1 MPGTNLTREEAQ
13 QRAKL
18 LTVDSY
24 EIDLDLSGAVEG
36 GTYRSVTTVRF
47 DSAESGVGSFIDLVA
62 PAVQEV
68 VLNGDSLDPAEV
80 FKDSR
85 IELAGILEGRNVL
98 RVVADCAYTNTGEGL
113 HRFVDPV
120 DQQAY
125 LYTQFEVPDARR
137 VFASFEQPDLKATF
151 QFTVKAPS
159 GWTVISNS
167 PTPEPKDD
175 VWEFEPTPRISTYVT
190 ALILGPY
197 HSVHSVYEKDG
208 QSVPLGIYC
217 RPSLAEFL
225 DSDAIFEVTRQGFEW
240 FQEKFDYA
248 YPFKK
253 YDQLFVPEFNAGA
266 MENAGAV
273 TIRDQYVFRSK
284 VTDAAYEVRAETI
297 LHELAHM
304 WFGDLVT
311 MEWWNDLWLN
321 ESFATYTSIAC
332 QSYAPGSRW
341 PHSWTTFANSMK
353 TWAYRQDQLPST
365 HPIMAQI
372 NDLDDV
378 LVNFDGITYAKGAS
392 VLKQLVAYVGED
404 EFFRGVQAYFK
415 AHAYG
420 NTQLSD
426 LLGAL
431 EETSGRDLG
440 TWSQKWLQTAGINV
454 LRPEI
459 ETDANGVITSF
470 AIRQEAPALP
480 AGAKGEPTLRPHR
493 IAVGLYDLDDSAGG
507 SGKLVRGERIELD
520 VDGELTEVA
529 ELVGKRRPAVILLND
544 DDLSYAKVRLDEQS
558 LAFVTEHLGDFEASL
573 PRALCWASAWDMTRD
588 AELAARDYLSLVL
601 SGIGKES
608 DIGVVQSLHRQVLTA
623 VELYA
628 DPNAR
633 EALLT
638 RWTDAT
644 LAHLRS
650 SAGGSDHQLAWARAF
665 AATARTPEQLD
676 LLEGLLDGR
685 ESIEGLAVDTE
696 LRWSF
701 VQRLAAV
708 GRFDEAEITSEYE
721 RDRTAAGERH
731 AATARAARPTE
742 EAKAEA
748 WASVVESDKLPNAVQ
763 EAVIGG
769 FVQFGQRELLAP
781 YTEKYFAAVKGVWDS
796 RSHEMAQQIAVG
808 LYPSVQV
815 SADTLAK
822 TDEWLASAEP
832 SAALRRLISESRSG
846 VERALRAQ
854 ARHGGVGGDALRRG
868 KMALP
873 RARARKRRFRME
885 VSRST
890 GTAAP
895 TGETTSPA
903 AVARSGPRPHQGRG
917 ERRSLLAFRF

>member
-24 EIDLDLSGAVEG
+24 EIDLDLSGAQEG

-47 DSAESGVGSFIDLVA
+47 DVAEGNTESFIDLVA
-62 PAVQEV
+62 PAVHEV
-68 VLNGDSLDPAEV
+68 TLNGDPLDAAEV

-85 IELAGILEGRNVL
+85 IALPGLLEGRNVL

-120 DQQAY
+120 DEQAY

-151 QFTVKAPS
+151 QFTVKAPT

-175 VWEFEPTPRISTYVT
+175 VWAFEPTPRISTYIT
-190 ALILGPY
+190 ALIVGPY

-225 DSDAIFEVTRQGFEW
+225 DSDAIFEVTRQGFDW
-240 FQEKFDYA
+240 LQEKFDYA

-332 QSYAPGSRW
+332 QAYHPESRW

-365 HPIMAQI
+365 HPIMAEI

-392 VLKQLVAYVGED
+392 VLKQLVAYVGMD
-404 EFFRGVQAYFK
+404 EFFAGVQAYFK
-415 AHAYG
+415 RHAYG
-420 NTQLSD
+420 NTRLSD

-431 EETSGRDLG
+431 EETSGRDLK
-440 TWSQKWLQTAGINV
+440 TWSKKWLETAGINI

-459 ETDANGVITSF
+459 ETDADGVITSF

-480 AGAKGEPTLRPHR
+480 AGAKGEPILRPHR
-493 IAVGLYDLDDSAGG
+493 IAVGLYDLDSSEGG
-507 SGKLVRGERIELD
+507 SGKLVRDERVELD
-520 VDGELTEVA
+520 VDGELTAVPQ
-529 ELVGKRRPAVILLND
+529 LVGKRRPDVILLND
-544 DDLSYAKVRLDEQS
+544 DDLSYAKVRLDEES
-558 LAFVTEHLGDFEASL
+558 LAFVTEHLGDFESSL

-588 AELAARDYLSLVL
+588 GELATRDYLSLVL

-608 DIGVVQSLHRQVLTA
+608 DIGVVQSLQRQVKLA
-623 VELYA
+623 IDLYA
-628 DPNAR
+628 DPTAR

-638 RWTDAT
+638 RWTEAT
-644 LAHLRS
+644 LAHLQ
-650 SAGGSDHQLAWARAF
+650 AATPGSDHQLAWARAF

-676 LLEGLLDGR
+676 LLEALLDG
-685 ESIEGLAVDTE
+685 SQSVEGLAVDTE
-696 LRWSF
+696 LRWAF
-701 VQRLAAV
+701 VERLAAV
-708 GRFDEAEITSEYE
+708 GRFDESEIAAEYE
-721 RDRTAAGERH
+721 RDKTAAGERH

-748 WASVVESDKLPNAVQ
+748 WASVVESDKLPNALQ

-769 FVQFGQRELLAP
+769 FVQTDQRELLAP
-781 YTEKYFAAVKGVWDS
+781 YTDRFFEAVKGVWDS
-796 RSHEMAQQIAVG
+796 RSHEMAQQIAIG
-808 LYPSVQV
+808 LYPSIQV
-815 SADTLAK
+815 SEETLRK

-832 SAALRRLISESRSG
+832 GAALRRLISESRSG
-846 VERALRAQ
+846 VERALKAQ
-854 ARHGGVGGDALRRG
+854 AADA
-868 KMALP
+868 
-873 RARARKRRFRME
+873 
-885 VSRST
+885 
-890 GTAAP
+890 AA
-895 TGETTSPA
+895 S
-903 AVARSGPRPHQGRG
+903 
-917 ERRSLLAFRF
+917 

>member
-24 EIDLDLSGAVEG
+24 EIDLDLSGAQEG

-47 DSAESGVGSFIDLVA
+47 DVAENGADSFIDLVA
-62 PAVQEV
+62 PAVHEV
-68 VLNGDSLDPAEV
+68 TLNGDALDADALFE
-80 FKDSR
+80 DSR
-85 IELAGILEGRNVL
+85 IALPGLLEGRNVL

-151 QFTVKAPS
+151 QFTVKAPE

-167 PTPEPKDD
+167 PTPEPQDN
-175 VWEFEPTPRISTYVT
+175 VWSFEPTPRISTYIT
-190 ALILGPY
+190 ALIVGPY

-208 QSVPLGIYC
+208 QTVPLGIYC
-217 RPSLAEFL
+217 RPSLAEYL
-225 DSDAIFEVTRQGFEW
+225 DSDAIFEVTRQGFDW

-248 YPFKK
+248 YPFEK

-284 VTDAAYEVRAETI
+284 VTGAAYEGRAETI

-332 QSYAPGSRW
+332 QAHHPESRW
-341 PHSWTTFANSMK
+341 PQAWTTFANQMK

-365 HPIMAQI
+365 HPIMAEI
-372 NDLDDV
+372 RDLDDV

-392 VLKQLVAYVGED
+392 VLKQLVAYVGQD

-415 AHAYG
+415 RHAFG
-420 NTQLSD
+420 NTRLSD

-431 EETSGRDLG
+431 EETSGRDLK
-440 TWSQKWLQTAGINV
+440 TWSKQWLQTAGINV

-459 ETDANGVITSF
+459 ETDADGVITSF

-493 IAVGLYDLDDSAGG
+493 IAVGLYNLDAGT
-507 SGKLVRGERIELD
+507 GKLVRDERLELD
-520 VDGELTEVA
+520 VDGELTAVPQ
-529 ELVGKRRPAVILLND
+529 LSGTRRPDVVLLND
-544 DDLSYAKVRLDEQS
+544 DDLSYAKVRLDEES
-558 LAFVTEHLGDFEASL
+558 LAFVTDHLGDFDASL
-573 PRALCWASAWDMTRD
+573 PRALCWASSWDMTRD
-588 AELAARDYLSLVL
+588 AELATRDYLSLVL

-608 DIGVVQSLHRQVLTA
+608 DIGVVQSLQRQVKLA
-623 VELYA
+623 IELYA
-628 DPNAR
+628 APGTR

-644 LAHLRS
+644 LAHLR
-650 SAGGSDHQLAWARAF
+650 AAEAGSDHQLAWARAF

-676 LLEGLLDGR
+676 LLEGLLDG
-685 ESIEGLAVDTE
+685 SQTIEGLAVDTE
-696 LRWSF
+696 LRWAF

-708 GRFDEAEITSEYE
+708 GRFDEAEIAGEYE
-721 RDRTAAGERH
+721 RDKTAAGERH
-731 AATARAARPTE
+731 AVTARAARPTA

-748 WASVVESDKLPNAVQ
+748 WSSVIDSDKLPNSLQ
-763 EAVIGG
+763 EAVIVG
-769 FVQFGQRELLAP
+769 FVQTDQRELLAP
-781 YTEKYFAAVKGVWDS
+781 YGDMFFEVVKDIWDA

-808 LYPSVQV
+808 LYPTIQV
-815 SADTLAK
+815 SEDTLRK
-822 TDEWLASAEP
+822 TDAWLTSAEP
-832 SAALRRLISESRSG
+832 NAALRRLISESRAG
-846 VERALRAQ
+846 VERALKAQ
-854 ARHGGVGGDALRRG
+854 AADA
-868 KMALP
+868 
-873 RARARKRRFRME
+873 
-885 VSRST
+885 
-890 GTAAP
+890 AA
-895 TGETTSPA
+895 E
-903 AVARSGPRPHQGRG
+903 Q
-917 ERRSLLAFRF
+917 

>member
-24 EIDLDLSGAVEG
+24 EIDLDLSGAQEG
-36 GTYRSVTTVRF
+36 GTYRSATTVRF
-47 DSAESGVGSFIDLVA
+47 DVAEGGTESFIDLVA
-62 PAVQEV
+62 PAVHEV
-68 VLNGDSLDPAEV
+68 TLNGDALDPAEV

-85 IELAGILEGRNVL
+85 IALPGLLEGRNVL
-98 RVVADCAYTNTGEGL
+98 RVVAECAYTNTGEGL

-120 DQQAY
+120 DNQAY

-151 QFTVKAPS
+151 RFTVKAPA
-159 GWTVISNS
+159 GWTVVSNS

-175 VWEFEPTPRISTYVT
+175 VWAFEPTPRISTYIT
-190 ALILGPY
+190 ALIVGPY
-197 HSVHSVYEKDG
+197 HSVHSAYEKDG

-217 RPSLAEFL
+217 RPSLAEYL
-225 DSDAIFEVTRQGFEW
+225 DSDAIFEVTRQGFDW
-240 FQEKFDYA
+240 FQEKFDYD
-248 YPFKK
+248 YPFQK

-284 VTDAAYEVRAETI
+284 VTDAAYEIRAETI

-332 QSYAPGSRW
+332 QAYAPGSRW

-365 HPIMAQI
+365 HPIMAEI
-372 NDLDDV
+372 GDLDDV

-392 VLKQLVAYVGED
+392 VLKQLVAYVGMD

-415 AHAYG
+415 AHAFG
-420 NTQLSD
+420 NTRLSD

-431 EETSGRDLG
+431 EETSGRDLKA
-440 TWSQKWLQTAGINV
+440 WSKAWLETAGINV
-454 LRPEI
+454 LRPQI
-459 ETDANGVITSF
+459 ETDAEGLITSF

-493 IAVGLYDLDDSAGG
+493 IAVGLYERDEAG
-507 SGKLVRGERIELD
+507 GKLVRRERVELD
-520 VDGELTEVA
+520 VDGELTAVPQ
-529 ELVGKRRPAVILLND
+529 LVGKRRPAVVLLND
-544 DDLSYAKVRLDEQS
+544 DDLSYAKVRLDEES
-558 LAFVTEHLGDFEASL
+558 LAFVTEHLGDFESSL

-608 DIGVVQSLHRQVLTA
+608 DIGVVQSLHRQVKLA
-623 VELYA
+623 IDLYA
-628 DPNAR
+628 DPAAR
-633 EALLT
+633 ETLLA

-644 LAHLRS
+644 LAHLR
-650 SAGGSDHQLAWARAF
+650 AAEAGSDHQLAWARAF
-665 AATARTPEQLD
+665 ASAARTPEQLD
-676 LLEGLLDGR
+676 LLEALLAGSR
-685 ESIEGLAVDTE
+685 SIEGLAVDTE
-696 LRWSF
+696 LRWAF
-701 VQRLAAV
+701 VHRLAAV
-708 GRFDEAEITSEYE
+708 GRFDEAEIASEYE

-731 AATARAARPTE
+731 VATARAARPTA

-748 WASVVESDKLPNAVQ
+748 WASVIESDKLPNAIQ

-769 FVQFGQRELLAP
+769 FVQTDQRELLAP
-781 YTEKYFAAVKGVWDS
+781 YTDRYFDVLKGVWDS
-796 RSHEMAQQIAVG
+796 RSHEIAQQIATG
-808 LYPSVQV
+808 LYPTLQV
-815 SADTLAK
+815 SEETLAK
-822 TDEWLASAEP
+822 TDAWLASAEP
-832 SAALRRLISESRSG
+832 SAALRRLVSESRAG
-846 VERALRAQ
+846 VERALKAQ
-854 ARHGGVGGDALRRG
+854 AADA
-868 KMALP
+868 A
-873 RARARKRRFRME
+873 A
-885 VSRST
+885 
-890 GTAAP
+890 TA
-895 TGETTSPA
+895 E
-903 AVARSGPRPHQGRG
+903 
-917 ERRSLLAFRF
+917 

>member
-24 EIDLDLSGAVEG
+24 EIDLDLSGAQEG

-47 DSAESGVGSFIDLVA
+47 DVAEGGTESFIDLVA
-62 PAVQEV
+62 PAVHEV
-68 VLNGDSLDPAEV
+68 TLNGDPLDAAEV
-80 FKDSR
+80 FDDSR
-85 IELAGILEGRNVL
+85 IALPGLLQGRNVL

-120 DQQAY
+120 DEQAY

-151 QFTVKAPS
+151 QFTVKAPT

-175 VWEFEPTPRISTYVT
+175 VWVFEPTPRISSYIT
-190 ALILGPY
+190 ALIVGPY

-225 DSDAIFEVTRQGFEW
+225 DSDAIFEVTRQGFDW
-240 FQEKFDYA
+240 FQEKFDYT

-284 VTDAAYEVRAETI
+284 VTDAAYELRAETI

-332 QSYAPGSRW
+332 QAYYPESRW

-365 HPIMAQI
+365 HPIMAEI
-372 NDLDDV
+372 RDLDDV

-392 VLKQLVAYVGED
+392 VLKQLVAYVGMD
-404 EFFRGVQAYFK
+404 EFFKGVQAYFK

-420 NTQLSD
+420 NTRLSD

-431 EETSGRDLG
+431 EKTSGRDLKA
-440 TWSQKWLQTAGINV
+440 WSKAWLETAGINV

-493 IAVGLYDLDDSAGG
+493 IAVGLYDLDDA
-507 SGKLVRGERIELD
+507 SGKLVRGERVELD
-520 VDGELTEVA
+520 VDGELTVVPQ
-529 ELVGKRRPAVILLND
+529 LVGKRRPAVVLLND

-558 LAFVTEHLGDFEASL
+558 LAFVTEHLGDFESSL

-588 AELAARDYLSLVL
+588 AELPTRDYLSLVL

-608 DIGVVQSLHRQVLTA
+608 DIGVVQSLHRQVKLA
-623 VELYA
+623 IDLYG
-628 DPNAR
+628 DPAAR

-644 LAHLRS
+644 LAHLRAAE
-650 SAGGSDHQLAWARAF
+650 AGGDHQLAWARAF

-676 LLEGLLDGR
+676 LLEALLEG
-685 ESIEGLAVDTE
+685 SQTIEGLVVDTE
-696 LRWSF
+696 LRWAF

-708 GRFDEAEITSEYE
+708 GRFDEAEISGEYE
-721 RDRTAAGERH
+721 RDKTAAGERH
-731 AATARAARPTE
+731 AATARAARPTP

-769 FVQFGQRELLAP
+769 FVQTDQRELLAP
-781 YTEKYFAAVKGVWDS
+781 YTEKYFEAVKGIWDT
-796 RSHEMAQQIAVG
+796 RSHEIAQQIAVG
-808 LYPSVQV
+808 LYPAIQV
-815 SADTLAK
+815 SQETLDR
-822 TDEWLASAEP
+822 TDAWLSSAEP
-832 SAALRRLISESRSG
+832 NAALRRLVSEARAG
-846 VERALRAQ
+846 VERALKAQ
-854 ARHGGVGGDALRRG
+854 AADAR
-868 KMALP
+868 
-873 RARARKRRFRME
+873 
-885 VSRST
+885 
-890 GTAAP
+890 
-895 TGETTSPA
+895 
-903 AVARSGPRPHQGRG
+903 
-917 ERRSLLAFRF
+917 

>member
-24 EIDLDLSGAVEG
+24 EVDLDLSGAQEG

-47 DSAESGVGSFIDLVA
+47 DSAETGAESFIDLVA
-62 PAVQEV
+62 PAVHEV
-68 VLNGDSLDPAEV
+68 TLNGDPLDPAAV

-85 IELAGILEGRNVL
+85 IALPGLLEGRNVV

-120 DQQAY
+120 DEQAY

-151 QFTVKAPS
+151 QFTVKAPT

-175 VWEFEPTPRISTYVT
+175 VWVFEPTPRISTYIT
-190 ALILGPY
+190 ALIVGPY

-225 DSDAIFEVTRQGFEW
+225 DSDAIFEVTRQGFDW

-248 YPFKK
+248 YPFTK

-284 VTDAAYEVRAETI
+284 VTDAAYELRAETI

-332 QSYAPGSRW
+332 QAYHPDSRW

-365 HPIMAQI
+365 HPIMAEI
-372 NDLDDV
+372 RDLDDV

-392 VLKQLVAYVGED
+392 VLKQLVAYVGMD

-415 AHAYG
+415 AHAFG
-420 NTQLSD
+420 NTRLSD

-440 TWSQKWLQTAGINV
+440 TWSQKWLQTAGINI

-459 ETDANGVITSF
+459 ETDAHGVITSF
-470 AIRQEAPALP
+470 AVRQEAPALP
-480 AGAKGEPTLRPHR
+480 AGAQGEPTLRPHR
-493 IAVGLYDLDDSAGG
+493 IAVGLYDLDAD
-507 SGKLVRGERIELD
+507 SGKLVRDERIELD
-520 VDGELTEVA
+520 VDGELTTVA
-529 ELVGKRRPAVILLND
+529 QLVGKRRPAVILLND
-544 DDLSYAKVRLDEQS
+544 DDLSYAKVRLDEDS
-558 LAFVTEHLGDFEASL
+558 LAFVTEHLGDFASSL

-588 AELAARDYLSLVL
+588 AELAARDYLALVL

-608 DIGVVQSLHRQVLTA
+608 DIGVVQSLHRQVKLA
-623 VELYA
+623 IELYA
-628 DPNAR
+628 DPTAR

-644 LAHLRS
+644 LAHLHAAE
-650 SAGGSDHQLAWARAF
+650 AGGDHQLAWARAF
-665 AATARTPEQLD
+665 ALTARTPDQLD
-676 LLEGLLDGR
+676 LLEALLEGR
-685 ESIEGLAVDTE
+685 ETIEGLAVDTE
-696 LRWSF
+696 LRWAF

-708 GRFDEAEITSEYE
+708 GRFDEAEIAAEYE
-721 RDRTAAGERH
+721 RDKTAAGERH
-731 AATARAARPTE
+731 AATARASRPTE

-769 FVQFGQRELLAP
+769 FVQADQRELLAP
-781 YTEKYFAAVKGVWDS
+781 YTDKYFAVVKEIWDG
-796 RSHEMAQQIAVG
+796 RSHEIAQQIATG
-808 LYPSVQV
+808 LYPGIHI
-815 SADTLAK
+815 AEETLAK
-822 TDEWLASAEP
+822 TDEWLAAAEP
-832 SAALRRLISESRSG
+832 NAALRRLVSESRSG
-846 VERALRAQ
+846 VERALKAQ
-854 ARHGGVGGDALRRG
+854 AAD
-868 KMALP
+868 
-873 RARARKRRFRME
+873 
-885 VSRST
+885 
-890 GTAAP
+890 
-895 TGETTSPA
+895 
-903 AVARSGPRPHQGRG
+903 ARS
-917 ERRSLLAFRF
+917 ATA

>member
-13 QRAKL
+13 QRARL

-24 EIDLDLSGAVEG
+24 EIDLDLSGAQEG

-47 DSAESGVGSFIDLVA
+47 DSAEDGAESFIDLVA
-62 PAVQEV
+62 PAVHEV
-68 VLNGDSLDPAEV
+68 VLNGKALDVAAV
-80 FKDSR
+80 FRDSR
-85 IELAGILEGRNVL
+85 IALKHLHAGRNEL
-98 RVVADCAYTNTGEGL
+98 RVVADCSYTNTGEGL

-137 VFASFEQPDLKATF
+137 VFANFEQPDLKATF
-151 QFTVKAPS
+151 RFTVLAPE

-167 PTPEPKDD
+167 PTPEPKDN
-175 VWEFEPTPRISTYVT
+175 VWRFEPTPRISTYVT
-190 ALILGPY
+190 ALIVGPY
-197 HSVHSVYEKDG
+197 HAVHSSYEKDG

-225 DSDAIFEVTRQGFEW
+225 DADAIFEVTRQGFDW

-248 YPFKK
+248 YPFAK

-332 QSYAPGSRW
+332 QAAAPGSRW

-365 HPIMAQI
+365 HPIMAEI
-372 NDLDDV
+372 GDLDDV

-415 AHAYG
+415 AHAFG
-420 NTQLSD
+420 NTRLTD

-431 EETSGRDLG
+431 EETSGRDLQ
-440 TWSQKWLQTAGINV
+440 TWSRKWLQTAGINI

-459 ETDANGVITSF
+459 EVSEEGHVTSF
-470 AIRQEAPALP
+470 SVRQEAPALP
-480 AGAKGEPTLRPHR
+480 AGAKGEPILRPHR
-493 IAVGLYDLDDSAGG
+493 IAIGCYDLDAA
-507 SGKLVRGERIELD
+507 GKLVRTSRIELD
-520 VDGELTEVA
+520 VDGELTDVPFPRNT
-529 ELVGKRRPAVILLND
+529 RRPAVILLND
-544 DDLSYAKVRLDEQS
+544 DDLTYAKVRLDEES
-558 LAFVTEHLGDFEASL
+558 LRVVTEHLGDFTESL

-588 AELAARDYLSLVL
+588 GELPARAYLSLVL

-608 DIGVVQSLHRQVLTA
+608 DIGVVQSLHRQVKLA
-623 VELYA
+623 IDLYGA
-628 DPNAR
+628 PEWR
-633 EALLT
+633 EAGLT
-638 RWTDAT
+638 QWTEAT
-644 LAHLRS
+644 LAHLR
-650 SAGGSDHQLAWARAF
+650 AAEAGSDHQLAWARAF
-665 AATARTPEQLD
+665 AATARTPQQLD
-676 LLEGLLDGR
+676 LLQALLDGT
-685 ESIEGLAVDTE
+685 ESVEGLAVDTE
-696 LRWSF
+696 LRWAF
-701 VQRLAAV
+701 VERLAAV
-708 GRFDEAEITSEYE
+708 GLLEEDEIAAEYE
-721 RDRTAAGERH
+721 RDKTAAGERH
-731 AATARAARPTE
+731 AATARSARPTP

-748 WASVVESDKLPNAVQ
+748 WASVVESDKLPNSMQ
-763 EAVIGG
+763 ESVIAG
-769 FVQFGQRELLAP
+769 FVQSDQRELLAP
-781 YTEKYFAAVKGVWDS
+781 YAEKFFSSVKGVWES

-808 LYPSVQV
+808 LYPSLQV
-815 SADTLAK
+815 SQDTLDA
-822 TDEWLASAEP
+822 TDAWLDSAEP
-832 SAALRRLISESRSG
+832 NAALRRLVSESRAG

-854 ARHGGVGGDALRRG
+854 AADA
-868 KMALP
+868 AS
-873 RARARKRRFRME
+873 A
-885 VSRST
+885 
-890 GTAAP
+890 
-895 TGETTSPA
+895 
-903 AVARSGPRPHQGRG
+903 
-917 ERRSLLAFRF
+917 

>member
-24 EIDLDLSGAVEG
+24 EIDLDLSGAQEG

-47 DSAESGVGSFIDLVA
+47 DVAESGADSFIDLVA
-62 PAVQEV
+62 PTVHEV
-68 VLNGDSLDPAEV
+68 TLNGDALDAAEV

-85 IELAGILEGRNVL
+85 IALPGLLQGRNVL

-151 QFTVKAPS
+151 QFTVQAPE

-167 PTPEPKDD
+167 PTPEPKDN
-175 VWEFEPTPRISTYVT
+175 VWSFEPTPRISTYIT
-190 ALILGPY
+190 ALIVGPY

-284 VTDAAYEVRAETI
+284 VTDAAYLGRAETI

-332 QSYAPGSRW
+332 QAHAPGTRW
-341 PHSWTTFANSMK
+341 PQAWTTFANQMK

-365 HPIMAQI
+365 HPIMAEI
-372 NDLDDV
+372 RDLDDV

-392 VLKQLVAYVGED
+392 VLKQLVAYVGQD
-404 EFFRGVQAYFK
+404 EFFKGVQAYFK
-415 AHAYG
+415 RHAFG
-420 NTQLSD
+420 NTRLTD

-431 EETSGRDLG
+431 EETSGRDLK
-440 TWSQKWLQTAGINV
+440 TWSKQWLQTAGINI

-459 ETDANGVITSF
+459 VTDADGVITSF

-480 AGAKGEPTLRPHR
+480 AGAQGAVSDDATPSRGTLRPHR
-493 IAVGLYDLDDSAGG
+493 IAVGLYNLDEA
-507 SGKLVRGERIELD
+507 SGKLLRDERIELD
-520 VDGELTEVA
+520 VDGELTAVQQ
-529 ELVGKRRPAVILLND
+529 LVGTRRPDVILLND

-558 LAFVTEHLGDFEASL
+558 LAVVTEHLGDFEASL
-573 PRALCWASAWDMTRD
+573 PRALCWASSWDMTRD
-588 AELAARDYLSLVL
+588 AELATRDYLSLVL

-608 DIGVVQSLHRQVLTA
+608 DIGVVQSLQRQVKLA
-623 VELYA
+623 IELYA
-628 DPNAR
+628 APATR

-644 LAHLRS
+644 LAHLR
-650 SAGGSDHQLAWARAF
+650 AAEPGSDHQLAWARAF
-665 AATARTPEQLD
+665 AAAARTPEQLD
-676 LLEGLLDGR
+676 LLDALLDG
-685 ESIEGLAVDTE
+685 SQTIEGLAVDTE
-696 LRWSF
+696 LRWAF

-708 GRFDEAEITSEYE
+708 GRFDETEIAGEYE
-721 RDRTAAGERH
+721 RDKTAAGERH
-731 AATARAARPTE
+731 AATARAGRPTA

-769 FVQFGQRELLAP
+769 FVQTDQRELLAA
-781 YTEKYFAAVKGVWDS
+781 YTDKYFEVVKDVWDS
-796 RSHEMAQQIAVG
+796 RSHEIAQQIAVG
-808 LYPSVQV
+808 LYPALQISEE
-815 SADTLAK
+815 TLRK
-822 TDEWLASAEP
+822 TDDWLSSAEP
-832 SAALRRLISESRSG
+832 NAALRRLVSESRAG

-854 ARHGGVGGDALRRG
+854 EADA
-868 KMALP
+868 
-873 RARARKRRFRME
+873 
-885 VSRST
+885 
-890 GTAAP
+890 AA
-895 TGETTSPA
+895 E
-903 AVARSGPRPHQGRG
+903 
-917 ERRSLLAFRF
+917 

>member
-24 EIDLDLSGAVEG
+24 EVDLDLSGAQEG

-47 DSAESGVGSFIDLVA
+47 DSAETGAESFIDLVA
-62 PAVQEV
+62 PTVHEV
-68 VLNGDSLDPAEV
+68 TLNGDPLDAAEV

-85 IELAGILEGRNVL
+85 IALPGLLAGRNVV

-175 VWEFEPTPRISTYVT
+175 VWVFEPTPRISTYIT
-190 ALILGPY
+190 ALIVGPY

-225 DSDAIFEVTRQGFEW
+225 DSDAIFEATRQGFDW

-284 VTDAAYEVRAETI
+284 VTDAAYELRAETI

-332 QSYAPGSRW
+332 QAYHPDSRW

-365 HPIMAQI
+365 HPIMAEI
-372 NDLDDV
+372 RDLDDV

-392 VLKQLVAYVGED
+392 VLKQLVAYVGMD
-404 EFFRGVQAYFK
+404 EFFSGVQAYFK
-415 AHAYG
+415 AHAFG
-420 NTQLSD
+420 NTRLSD

-440 TWSQKWLQTAGINV
+440 NWSQKWLQTAGINI

-459 ETDANGVITSF
+459 ETDADGVITSF
-470 AIRQEAPALP
+470 AVRQEAPALP
-480 AGAKGEPTLRPHR
+480 AGAQGEPTLRPHR
-493 IAVGLYDLDDSAGG
+493 IAVGLYDFDGAEGG
-507 SGKLVRGERIELD
+507 SGKLVRDERLELD
-520 VDGELTEVA
+520 VDGELTAVPQ
-529 ELVGKRRPAVILLND
+529 LVGRRRPDVILLND
-544 DDLSYAKVRLDEQS
+544 DDLSYAKVRLDEDS
-558 LAFVTEHLGDFEASL
+558 LAFVTEHLGDFESSL

-588 AELAARDYLSLVL
+588 AELATRDYLALVL

-608 DIGVVQSLHRQVLTA
+608 DIGVVQSLHRQVKLA
-623 VELYA
+623 IELYA
-628 DPNAR
+628 DPTAR

-644 LAHLRS
+644 LAHLHAAEAS
-650 SAGGSDHQLAWARAF
+650 SDHQLAWARAF

-676 LLEGLLDGR
+676 LLEALLEGR
-685 ESIEGLAVDTE
+685 ETIEGLAVDTE
-696 LRWSF
+696 LRWAF

-708 GRFDEAEITSEYE
+708 GRFDDAEIAAEYE
-721 RDRTAAGERH
+721 RDKTAAGERH

-763 EAVIGG
+763 EAVIAG
-769 FVQFGQRELLAP
+769 FVQTDQRELLAP
-781 YTEKYFAAVKGVWDS
+781 YTDKFFTVVKEIWDA
-796 RSHEMAQQIAVG
+796 RSHEIAQQIATG
-808 LYPSVQV
+808 LYPGIQV
-815 SADTLAK
+815 AAETLAK
-822 TDEWLASAEP
+822 TDAWLLSAEP
-832 SAALRRLISESRSG
+832 NAALRRLVSESRSG
-846 VERALRAQ
+846 VERALKAQ
-854 ARHGGVGGDALRRG
+854 AADAQ
-868 KMALP
+868 A
-873 RARARKRRFRME
+873 A
-885 VSRST
+885 
-890 GTAAP
+890 TA
-895 TGETTSPA
+895 
-903 AVARSGPRPHQGRG
+903 
-917 ERRSLLAFRF
+917 

>member
-24 EIDLDLSGAVEG
+24 EIDLDLSGAQEG

-47 DSAESGVGSFIDLVA
+47 DVAENGAESFIDLVA
-62 PAVQEV
+62 PAVHEV
-68 VLNGDSLDPAEV
+68 TLNGDALDAAEV

-85 IELAGILEGRNVL
+85 IALPGLLEGRNVL

-120 DQQAY
+120 DEQAY

-151 QFTVKAPS
+151 QFTVKAPT

-167 PTPEPKDD
+167 PTPEPEGD
-175 VWEFEPTPRISTYVT
+175 VWVFEPTPRISTYIT
-190 ALILGPY
+190 ALIVGPY

-208 QSVPLGIYC
+208 RSVPLGIYC

-225 DSDAIFEVTRQGFEW
+225 DSDAIFEVTRQGFDW

-248 YPFKK
+248 YPFQK

-284 VTDAAYEVRAETI
+284 VTDAAYELRAETI

-332 QSYAPGSRW
+332 QAYHPQSRW

-365 HPIMAQI
+365 HPIMAEI
-372 NDLDDV
+372 RDLDDV

-392 VLKQLVAYVGED
+392 VLKQLVAYVGMD
-404 EFFRGVQAYFK
+404 EFFKGVQAYFK
-415 AHAYG
+415 AHAFG
-420 NTQLSD
+420 NTRLSD

-431 EETSGRDLG
+431 EKTSGRDLKA
-440 TWSQKWLQTAGINV
+440 WSKAWLETAGINV

-459 ETDANGVITSF
+459 ETDADGVVTSF

-493 IAVGLYDLDDSAGG
+493 IAVGLYDLDAG
-507 SGKLVRGERIELD
+507 SGKLVRSERVELD
-520 VDGELTEVA
+520 VDGELTAVPQ
-529 ELVGKRRPAVILLND
+529 LTGTRRPAVVLLND

-558 LAFVTEHLGDFEASL
+558 LAFVTEHLGDFESSL

-588 AELAARDYLSLVL
+588 AELPARDYLSLVL

-608 DIGVVQSLHRQVLTA
+608 DIGVVQSLHRQVKLA
-623 VELYA
+623 IDLYA
-628 DPNAR
+628 DPTAR

-644 LAHLRS
+644 LAHLRAAAAS
-650 SAGGSDHQLAWARAF
+650 SDHQLAWARAF

-676 LLEGLLDGR
+676 LLESLLDG
-685 ESIEGLAVDTE
+685 SQTIEGLAVDTE
-696 LRWSF
+696 LRWAF

-708 GRFDEAEITSEYE
+708 GRFDEAEISGEYE

-731 AATARAARPTE
+731 AATARAARPTP

-769 FVQFGQRELLAP
+769 FVQTDQRELLAP
-781 YTEKYFAAVKGVWDS
+781 YTEKYFEVVKDIWDS
-796 RSHEMAQQIAVG
+796 RSHEIAQQIAVG
-808 LYPSVQV
+808 LYPTIQV
-815 SADTLAK
+815 SRETLDR
-822 TDEWLASAEP
+822 TDAWLAAAEP
-832 SAALRRLISESRSG
+832 NAALRRLVSESRSG
-846 VERALRAQ
+846 VERALKAQ
-854 ARHGGVGGDALRRG
+854 AADAR
-868 KMALP
+868 
-873 RARARKRRFRME
+873 
-885 VSRST
+885 
-890 GTAAP
+890 
-895 TGETTSPA
+895 
-903 AVARSGPRPHQGRG
+903 
-917 ERRSLLAFRF
+917 

>member
-24 EIDLDLSGAVEG
+24 EIDLDLSGAQEG
-36 GTYRSVTTVRF
+36 GTFRSVTTVRF
-47 DSAESGVGSFIDLVA
+47 DVAESGAESFIDLVA
-62 PAVQEV
+62 PAVREV
-68 VLNGDSLDPAEV
+68 TLNGDALDPAEV

-85 IELAGILEGRNVL
+85 IALPGLLDGRNIL

-120 DQQAY
+120 DEQAY

-151 QFTVKAPS
+151 RFTVTAPE

-167 PTPEPKDD
+167 PTPEPKDN
-175 VWEFEPTPRISTYVT
+175 VWAFAPTPRISSYIT
-190 ALILGPY
+190 ALIVGPY

-225 DSDAIFEVTRQGFEW
+225 DSDAIFDVTRQGFDW

-248 YPFKK
+248 YPFEK

-321 ESFATYTSIAC
+321 ESFATFTSIAC
-332 QSYAPGSRW
+332 QASAPGSRW
-341 PHSWTTFANSMK
+341 PHAWTTFANSMK

-365 HPIMAQI
+365 HPIMAEI
-372 NDLDDV
+372 RDLDDV

-404 EFFRGVQAYFK
+404 EFFQGVQAYFK
-415 AHAYG
+415 RHAFG
-420 NTQLSD
+420 NTRLSD

-431 EETSGRDLG
+431 EETSGRDLK
-440 TWSQKWLQTAGINV
+440 TWSKAWLETAGINI
-454 LRPEI
+454 LRPEL
-459 ETDANGVITSF
+459 ETDADGVITSF
-470 AIRQEAPALP
+470 AVRQEAPALP

-493 IAVGLYDLDDSAGG
+493 IAIGLYDLDDA
-507 SGKLVRGERIELD
+507 GKLVRVQRVELD
-520 VDGELTEVA
+520 VDGELTAVP
-529 ELVGKRRPAVILLND
+529 ELTGVRRPAVILLND
-544 DDLSYAKVRLDEQS
+544 DDLSYAKVRLDEES
-558 LAFVTEHLGDFEASL
+558 LAVVTEHLGDFAESL
-573 PRALCWASAWDMTRD
+573 PRALSWASAWDMTRD
-588 AELAARDYLSLVL
+588 GELATRDYLSLVL

-608 DIGVVQSLHRQVLTA
+608 DIGVVQSLHRQAKLA
-623 VELYA
+623 IDLYA
-628 DPNAR
+628 DPATV
-633 EALLT
+633 ETLLT
-638 RWTDAT
+638 RWTEAA
-644 LAHLRS
+644 LAHLRT
-650 SAGGSDHQLAWARAF
+650 AEPGSDHQLAWARAF

-676 LLEGLLDGR
+676 LLEALLDG
-685 ESIEGLAVDTE
+685 SQTVEGLAVDTE
-696 LRWSF
+696 LRWAF
-701 VQRLAAV
+701 VERLAAV
-708 GRFDEAEITSEYE
+708 GRFDEAEIATEYE

-731 AATARAARPTE
+731 AATARAARPTA

-763 EAVIGG
+763 EAVIRG
-769 FVQFGQRELLAP
+769 FVQTDQRELLAP
-781 YTEKYFAAVKGVWDS
+781 YTDRYFDSVKTAWDS

-815 SADTLAK
+815 SEETLRK
-822 TDEWLASAEP
+822 TDAWLTSTEP
-832 SAALRRLISESRSG
+832 TPALRRLISESRAG
-846 VERALRAQ
+846 IERALKAQRA
-854 ARHGGVGGDALRRG
+854 DA
-868 KMALP
+868 AS
-873 RARARKRRFRME
+873 A
-885 VSRST
+885 
-890 GTAAP
+890 
-895 TGETTSPA
+895 
-903 AVARSGPRPHQGRG
+903 
-917 ERRSLLAFRF
+917 

>member
-24 EIDLDLSGAVEG
+24 EIDLDLSGAQGEG

-47 DSAESGVGSFIDLVA
+47 DSAETGAESFIDLVA
-62 PAVQEV
+62 PAVHEV
-68 VLNGDSLDPAEV
+68 TLNGDSLDPDEV

-85 IELAGILEGRNVL
+85 IALPGILEGRNIL

-151 QFTVKAPS
+151 QFTVKAPT

-175 VWEFEPTPRISTYVT
+175 IWVFEPTPRISTYIT

-284 VTDAAYEVRAETI
+284 VTDAAYEVRAATI

-321 ESFATYTSIAC
+321 ESFATYAEAAC
-332 QSYAPGSRW
+332 QAYAPQSRW

-365 HPIMAQI
+365 HPIMAEI

-404 EFFRGVQAYFK
+404 EFFQGVQAYFK
-415 AHAYG
+415 RHAFG
-420 NTQLSD
+420 NTRLSD

-431 EETSGRDLG
+431 EETSGRDLK
-440 TWSQKWLQTAGINV
+440 TWSKAWLETAGINV

-459 ETDANGVITSF
+459 ETDADGVITAF

-480 AGAKGEPTLRPHR
+480 AGAKGESTLRPHR
-493 IAVGLYDLDDSAGG
+493 IAVGLYDLDDD
-507 SGKLVRGERIELD
+507 SGKLLRDDENGRIELD
-520 VDGELTEVA
+520 VDGELTAVP
-529 ELVGKRRPAVILLND
+529 ELVGRRRPAVILLND

-558 LAFVTEHLGDFEASL
+558 LAFVTEHLGDFESSL

-588 AELAARDYLSLVL
+588 AELATRDYLSLVL

-608 DIGVVQSLHRQVLTA
+608 DIGVVQSLHRQVKLA
-623 VELYA
+623 IELYA
-628 DPNAR
+628 DPTAR

-644 LAHLRS
+644 LAHLK
-650 SAGGSDHQLAWARAF
+650 SAAAGSDHQLAWARAF

-685 ESIEGLAVDTE
+685 EAIEGLAVDTE
-696 LRWSF
+696 LRWAF
-701 VQRLAAV
+701 VQQLAAV
-708 GRFDEAEITSEYE
+708 GRFDEAEIAGEYE

-731 AATARAARPTE
+731 AATARSARPTE

-748 WASVVESDKLPNAVQ
+748 WESVVESDKLPNSLQ

-769 FVQFGQRELLAP
+769 FVQTGQRELLAP
-781 YTEKYFAAVKGVWDS
+781 YTDKYFVAVKDVWDS
-796 RSHEMAQQIAVG
+796 RSHEMAQQIVVG

-815 SADTLAK
+815 SEETLRK

-832 SAALRRLISESRSG
+832 GPALRRLISESRAG
-846 VERALRAQ
+846 IERALRAQ
-854 ARHGGVGGDALRRG
+854 AADA
-868 KMALP
+868 
-873 RARARKRRFRME
+873 
-885 VSRST
+885 
-890 GTAAP
+890 AA
-895 TGETTSPA
+895 TT
-903 AVARSGPRPHQGRG
+903 R
-917 ERRSLLAFRF
+917 

>member
-24 EIDLDLSGAVEG
+24 EIDLDLSGAQEG

-47 DSAESGVGSFIDLVA
+47 DSAEAGAETFIDLVA
-62 PAVQEV
+62 PAVHEA
-68 VLNGDSLDPAEV
+68 VLNGHSLDVAAV
-80 FKDSR
+80 FRDSR
-85 IELAGILEGRNVL
+85 IALKHLRAGPNELK
-98 RVVADCAYTNTGEGL
+98 VVADCEYTNTGEGL

-151 QFTVKAPS
+151 RFTVKAPS

-167 PTPEPKDD
+167 PTPEPSDD
-175 VWEFEPTPRISTYVT
+175 VWAFEPTPRISTYIT
-190 ALILGPY
+190 ALIVGPY
-197 HSVHSVYEKDG
+197 HSVHSSYEGPGG

-248 YPFKK
+248 YPFAK

-284 VTDAAYEVRAETI
+284 VTDAAYETRAETI

-332 QSYAPGSRW
+332 QAYAENSRW

-365 HPIMAQI
+365 HPIMADIQ
-372 NDLDDV
+372 DLDDV

-415 AHAYG
+415 AHAFG
-420 NTQLSD
+420 NTRLSD

-431 EETSGRDLG
+431 EETSGRDLK
-440 TWSQKWLQTAGINV
+440 TWSKKWLETAGINV
-454 LRPEI
+454 LRPVVDVD
-459 ETDANGVITSF
+459 TAGRITSF
-470 AIRQEAPALP
+470 AVKQEAPALP

-493 IAVGLYDLDDSAGG
+493 IAIGLYDLDEA
-507 SGKLVRGERIELD
+507 SGKLLRTDRVELD
-520 VDGELTEVA
+520 VDGELTAVDD
-529 ELVGKRRPAVILLND
+529 LVGRERPAVILLND
-544 DDLSYAKVRLDEQS
+544 DDLSYAKVRLDAES
-558 LAFVTEHLGDFEASL
+558 LAFVTEHIGDFEASL
-573 PRALCWASAWDMTRD
+573 PRALSWASAWDMTRD
-588 AELAARDYLSLVL
+588 AELPTREYLSLVL
-601 SGIGKES
+601 SGIAKES
-608 DIGVVQSLHRQVLTA
+608 DIGVVQSLHRQVKLA
-623 VELYA
+623 LDLYA
-628 DPNAR
+628 APAGRDA
-633 EALLT
+633 ALAE
-638 RWTDAT
+638 WTEAT
-644 LAHLRS
+644 LSHLRS
-650 SAGGSDHQLAWARAF
+650 AQPGSDHQLAWARAF
-665 AATARTPEQLD
+665 ASTARTQGQLT
-676 LLEGLLDGR
+676 LLEELMSGKQA
-685 ESIEGLAVDTE
+685 IEGLAVDTE
-696 LRWSF
+696 LRWAF
-701 VQRLAAV
+701 VHRLAAT
-708 GRFDEAEITSEYE
+708 GRLDEAGIAAELD
-721 RDRTAAGERH
+721 RDKTAAGERH
-731 AATARAARPTE
+731 AAAARAARPTP

-748 WASVVESDKLPNAVQ
+748 WASVVESDKLPNAIQ
-763 EAVIGG
+763 ESVISG
-769 FVQFGQRELLAP
+769 FVQTDQRELLAP
-781 YTEKYFAAVKGVWDS
+781 YTEKFFAAVKGAWDS

-808 LYPSVQV
+808 LYPALQV
-815 SADTLAK
+815 SQATLDA
-822 TDEWLASAEP
+822 TDAWLSSAAP
-832 SAALRRLISESRSG
+832 SAALRRLITESRAG

-854 ARHGGVGGDALRRG
+854 AADA
-868 KMALP
+868 
-873 RARARKRRFRME
+873 
-885 VSRST
+885 
-890 GTAAP
+890 
-895 TGETTSPA
+895 
-903 AVARSGPRPHQGRG
+903 
-917 ERRSLLAFRF
+917 

>member
-24 EIDLDLSGAVEG
+24 EIDLDLSGAQEG

-47 DSAESGVGSFIDLVA
+47 DVAEGGTESFIDLVA
-62 PAVQEV
+62 PTVHEV
-68 VLNGDSLDPAEV
+68 TLNGDHLDPDELFA
-80 FKDSR
+80 DSR
-85 IELAGILEGRNVL
+85 IALPGLLDGRNVL
-98 RVVADCAYTNTGEGL
+98 RVAADCAYTNTGEGL

-120 DQQAY
+120 DNQAY

-151 QFTVKAPS
+151 QFTVRAPE

-167 PTPEPKDD
+167 PTPEPKDSL
-175 VWEFEPTPRISTYVT
+175 WIFEPTPRISTYIT
-190 ALILGPY
+190 ALIVGPY

-208 QSVPLGIYC
+208 QTVPLGIYC
-217 RPSLAEFL
+217 RPSLAEHL
-225 DSDAIFEVTRQGFEW
+225 DSDAIFEVTRQGFDW
-240 FQEKFDYA
+240 FQEKFDYQ

-284 VTDAAYEVRAETI
+284 VTDAAYETRAETI

-332 QSYAPGSRW
+332 QAHAPDSRW

-365 HPIMAQI
+365 HPIMAEI
-372 NDLDDV
+372 RDLDDV

-392 VLKQLVAYVGED
+392 VLKQLVAYVGMD
-404 EFFRGVQAYFK
+404 EFFAGVQAYFK
-415 AHAYG
+415 AHAFG
-420 NTQLSD
+420 NTRLSD

-440 TWSQKWLQTAGINV
+440 TWSEKWLQTAGINI
-454 LRPEI
+454 LRPQI
-459 ETDANGVITSF
+459 ETDANGVVTSF

-493 IAVGLYDLDDSAGG
+493 IAVGLYDLDDE
-507 SGKLVRGERIELD
+507 SGKLVRDERIELD
-520 VDGELTEVA
+520 VDGELTAVPQ
-529 ELVGKRRPAVILLND
+529 LVGKRRPAVILLND

-558 LAFVTEHLGDFEASL
+558 LAFVTEHLGDFESSL

-588 AELAARDYLSLVL
+588 AELATRDYLSLVL

-608 DIGVVQSLHRQVLTA
+608 DIGLVQSLQRQVKLA
-623 VELYA
+623 IELYA
-628 DPNAR
+628 DPTAR

-644 LAHLRS
+644 LAHLR
-650 SAGGSDHQLAWARAF
+650 AAAPGSDHQLAWARAF
-665 AATARTPEQLD
+665 AAAARTPEQLD
-676 LLEGLLDGR
+676 LLDALLEGTQT
-685 ESIEGLAVDTE
+685 IEGLAVDTE
-696 LRWSF
+696 LRWAL

-708 GRFDEAEITSEYE
+708 GRFDEAEIAGEYA
-721 RDRTAAGERH
+721 RDKTAAGERH
-731 AATARAARPTE
+731 AATARAARPTP

-748 WASVVESDKLPNAVQ
+748 WASVIESDKLPNAVQ

-769 FVQFGQRELLAP
+769 FVQTGQRELLAP
-781 YTEKYFAAVKGVWDS
+781 YTDRYFEVLKDIWES

-808 LYPSVQV
+808 LYPTIQV
-815 SADTLAK
+815 SEETLRK

-832 SAALRRLISESRSG
+832 NASLRRLVSESRAG
-846 VERALRAQ
+846 VERALKAQ
-854 ARHGGVGGDALRRG
+854 AADA
-868 KMALP
+868 
-873 RARARKRRFRME
+873 
-885 VSRST
+885 
-890 GTAAP
+890 AA
-895 TGETTSPA
+895 TE
-903 AVARSGPRPHQGRG
+903 
-917 ERRSLLAFRF
+917 

>member
-1 MPGTNLTREEAQ
+1 MPGTNLTRAEAQ

-24 EIDLDLSGAVEG
+24 EIDLDLSGAQEG

-47 DSAESGVGSFIDLVA
+47 DSQENGAESFIDLVA
-62 PAVQEV
+62 PTVHEV
-68 VLNGDSLDPAEV
+68 TLNGDALDPAEV

-85 IELAGILEGRNVL
+85 IALPGLLQGRNVL

-120 DQQAY
+120 DEQAY

-151 QFTVKAPS
+151 QFTVKAPT

-167 PTPEPKDD
+167 PTPEPEDD
-175 VWEFEPTPRISTYVT
+175 VWVFEPTPRISTYIT
-190 ALILGPY
+190 ALIVGPY

-208 QSVPLGIYC
+208 RTVPLGIYC

-225 DSDAIFEVTRQGFEW
+225 DADAIFEVTRQGFDW

-273 TIRDQYVFRSK
+273 TFRDQYVFRSK
-284 VTDAAYEVRAETI
+284 VTDAAYESRAATI

-321 ESFATYTSIAC
+321 ESFATYAEAAC
-332 QSYAPGSRW
+332 MAYHPESRW

-365 HPIMAQI
+365 HPIMAEI

-392 VLKQLVAYVGED
+392 VLKQLVAYVGMD
-404 EFFRGVQAYFK
+404 AFFAGVQAYFK
-415 AHAYG
+415 QHAFG
-420 NTQLSD
+420 NTRLSD

-431 EETSGRDLG
+431 EKTSGRDLK
-440 TWSQKWLQTAGINV
+440 TWSSKWLETAGINV
-454 LRPEI
+454 LRPEV
-459 ETDANGVITSF
+459 ETDADGVITSF

-480 AGAKGEPTLRPHR
+480 VGAKGEPTLRPHR
-493 IAVGLYDLDDSAGG
+493 IAVGLYVLDAA
-507 SGKLVRGERIELD
+507 SGKLLRAEDGRIELD
-520 VDGELTEVA
+520 VDGELTAVPQLA
-529 ELVGKRRPAVILLND
+529 GRRRPDVILLND

-558 LAFVTEHLGDFEASL
+558 LAFVTEHLGDFDSSL
-573 PRALCWASAWDMTRD
+573 PRALGWASAWDMTRD
-588 AELAARDYLSLVL
+588 AELATRDYLSLVL
-601 SGIGKES
+601 SGISKES
-608 DIGVVQSLHRQVLTA
+608 DIGVVQSLHRQVKLA
-623 VELYA
+623 IDLYA
-628 DPNAR
+628 DPSAR

-638 RWTDAT
+638 RWTEAT
-644 LAHLRS
+644 LAHLR
-650 SAGGSDHQLAWARAF
+650 AAEPGSDHQLAWARAF

-676 LLEGLLDGR
+676 LLEALLEG
-685 ESIEGLAVDTE
+685 SQTIEGLVVDTE
-696 LRWSF
+696 LRWAF
-701 VQRLAAV
+701 VERLAAV
-708 GRFDEAEITSEYE
+708 GRFDEPEIAGELT
-721 RDRTAAGERH
+721 RDKTAAGERH
-731 AATARAARPTE
+731 AATARAARPTA

-748 WASVVESDKLPNAVQ
+748 WASVIESDKLPNAVQ

-769 FVQFGQRELLAP
+769 FVQTDQRELLAP
-781 YTEKYFAAVKGVWDS
+781 YTDRYFEVVRDIWDS
-796 RSHEMAQQIAVG
+796 RSHEMAQQIVVG
-808 LYPSVQV
+808 LYPAVQV
-815 SADTLAK
+815 SEETLAK
-822 TDEWLASAEP
+822 TDAWLAAAEP
-832 SAALRRLISESRSG
+832 PPALRRLILESRAG

-854 ARHGGVGGDALRRG
+854 AADA
-868 KMALP
+868 AA
-873 RARARKRRFRME
+873 ARA
-885 VSRST
+885 
-890 GTAAP
+890 
-895 TGETTSPA
+895 
-903 AVARSGPRPHQGRG
+903 
-917 ERRSLLAFRF
+917 

>member
-24 EIDLDLSGAVEG
+24 EIDLDLSGAQEG
-36 GTYRSVTTVRF
+36 GTFRSVTTVRF
-47 DSAESGVGSFIDLVA
+47 DSVENGAQSFIDLVA
-62 PAVQEV
+62 PTVHEV
-68 VLNGDSLDPAEV
+68 ILNGDHLDADEL

-85 IELAGILEGRNVL
+85 IALPGILEGRNVL

-151 QFTVKAPS
+151 QFTVKAPT

-175 VWEFEPTPRISTYVT
+175 TWVFEPTPRISTYIT
-190 ALILGPY
+190 ALVVGPY

-217 RPSLAEFL
+217 RPSLAEYL
-225 DSDAIFEVTRQGFEW
+225 DSDAIFEVTRQGFDW

-273 TIRDQYVFRSK
+273 TLRDQYVFRSK
-284 VTDAAYEVRAETI
+284 VTDAAYEMRASTI

-321 ESFATYTSIAC
+321 ESFATYAEAAC
-332 QSYAPGSRW
+332 QAYSPDSRW
-341 PHSWTTFANSMK
+341 PHSWTTFANQMK

-365 HPIMAQI
+365 HPIMAEI
-372 NDLDDV
+372 RDLDDV

-392 VLKQLVAYVGED
+392 VLKQLVAYVGMD

-415 AHAYG
+415 THAYG
-420 NTQLSD
+420 NTRLSD

-440 TWSQKWLQTAGINV
+440 NWSEKWLQTAGINI
-454 LRPEI
+454 LRPEF

-493 IAVGLYDLDDSAGG
+493 IAIGFYDLDDD
-507 SGKLVRGERIELD
+507 SGKLLREDENGRIELD
-520 VDGELTEVA
+520 VDGELTAVP
-529 ELVGKRRPAVILLND
+529 ELVGRRRPAVVLLND

-588 AELAARDYLSLVL
+588 AELATRDYLSLVL

-608 DIGVVQSLHRQVLTA
+608 DIGVVQSLHRQVKLA
-623 VELYA
+623 LDLYA
-628 DPNAR
+628 DPAWR
-633 EALLT
+633 ETGLT
-638 RWTDAT
+638 RWTVAA
-644 LAHLRS
+644 LEHLR
-650 SAGGSDHQLAWARAF
+650 AAEPGGDHQLAWARAF

-676 LLEGLLDGR
+676 LLEGLLTGS
-685 ESIEGLAVDTE
+685 ETIEGLAVDTE
-696 LRWSF
+696 LRWTF
-701 VQRLAAV
+701 VHRLAAV
-708 GRFDEAEITSEYE
+708 GRFDEAEITAEYE
-721 RDRTAAGERH
+721 RDKTAAGERH

-742 EAKAEA
+742 AAKAEA

-763 EAVIGG
+763 EAVISG
-769 FVQFGQRELLAP
+769 FVQTDQRELLAP
-781 YTEKYFAAVKGVWDS
+781 YTEKFFAAVKDVWES

-808 LYPSVQV
+808 LYPAVQV
-815 SADTLAK
+815 SQDTLEK
-822 TDEWLASAEP
+822 TDAWLASAEP
-832 SAALRRLISESRSG
+832 NAALRRLISESRSG
-846 VERALRAQ
+846 VERALKAQ
-854 ARHGGVGGDALRRG
+854 AADA
-868 KMALP
+868 
-873 RARARKRRFRME
+873 
-885 VSRST
+885 
-890 GTAAP
+890 AADSK
-895 TGETTSPA
+895 G
-903 AVARSGPRPHQGRG
+903 
-917 ERRSLLAFRF
+917 

>member
-1 MPGTNLTREEAQ
+1 MPGTNLTREEAR

-24 EIDLDLSGAVEG
+24 EIDLDLSGAQEG

-47 DSAESGVGSFIDLVA
+47 DVAEDGAESFIDLIA
-62 PAVQEV
+62 PAVHEV
-68 VLNGDSLDPAEV
+68 TLNGDALDPAEV

-85 IELAGILEGRNVL
+85 IALPGLLAGPNVL
-98 RVVADCAYTNTGEGL
+98 RVAADCAYTNTGEGL

-120 DQQAY
+120 DDQAY

-151 QFTVKAPS
+151 RFTVKAPE
-159 GWTVISNS
+159 GWTVVSNS
-167 PTPEPKDD
+167 PTPEPRDN
-175 VWEFEPTPRISTYVT
+175 VWEFAPTPRISTYIT
-190 ALILGPY
+190 ALIVGPY

-225 DSDAIFEVTRQGFEW
+225 DADAIFDVTRQGFDW

-248 YPFKK
+248 YPFAK

-284 VTDAAYEVRAETI
+284 VTDAAYEMRAETI

-332 QSYAPGSRW
+332 QAHAPGSRW

-365 HPIMAQI
+365 HPIMADI

-392 VLKQLVAYVGED
+392 VLKQLVAYVGMD

-415 AHAYG
+415 RHAFG
-420 NTQLSD
+420 NTRLSD

-431 EETSGRDLG
+431 EETSGRDLR
-440 TWSQKWLQTAGINV
+440 TWSHKWLETAGINI

-459 ETDANGVITSF
+459 ETDENGVITSF
-470 AIRQEAPALP
+470 AVRQEAPALP

-493 IAVGLYDLDDSAGG
+493 IAIGLYDLDEA
-507 SGKLVRGERIELD
+507 SGKLVRAEDGRIELD
-520 VDGELTEVA
+520 VDGELTAVPQLA
-529 ELVGKRRPAVILLND
+529 GRRRPAVVLLND

-558 LAFVTEHLGDFEASL
+558 LAVVTEHLGDFASSL

-588 AELAARDYLSLVL
+588 AELATRDYLSLVL

-608 DIGVVQSLHRQVLTA
+608 DIGVVQSLQRQVKLA
-623 VELYA
+623 IDLYA
-628 DPNAR
+628 DPAAR
-633 EALLT
+633 DALLT

-644 LAHLRS
+644 LAHLRT
-650 SAGGSDHQLAWARAF
+650 AEAGSDHQLAWARAF

-676 LLEGLLDGR
+676 LLNALLEG
-685 ESIEGLAVDTE
+685 SQTIEGLAVDTE
-696 LRWSF
+696 LRWAF

-708 GRFDEAEITSEYE
+708 GRFDEPEIAGEYE

-731 AATARAARPTE
+731 AATARAARPTD

-748 WASVVESDKLPNAVQ
+748 WASVVDSDKLPNAVQ

-769 FVQFGQRELLAP
+769 FVQTDQRELLAP
-781 YTEKYFAAVKGVWDS
+781 YTERYFEVLKEIWDS

-815 SADTLAK
+815 SQDTLRR
-822 TDEWLASAEP
+822 TDEWLASAP
-832 SAALRRLISESRSG
+832 PNAALRRLVSESRAG
-846 VERALRAQ
+846 IERSLRAQ
-854 ARHGGVGGDALRRG
+854 AADA
-868 KMALP
+868 
-873 RARARKRRFRME
+873 
-885 VSRST
+885 
-890 GTAAP
+890 AA
-895 TGETTSPA
+895 
-903 AVARSGPRPHQGRG
+903 GR
-917 ERRSLLAFRF
+917 